1 MQHSTSSEA
10 CGSSQAD
17 STSSTHLF
25 HPEFPLHGP
34 STSTS
39 HTVPSVRSF
48 TVSLLGPGFVPKVLG
63 GRRWTQNSPPSG
75 FNWLSNRQTMNLS
88 ASSVQGKARQS
99 QNIID
104 EQEIYC
110 DLWALSNA
118 PRSVAKVPCQHL
130 LGCVCP
136 ESLVRPQVISLAGA
150 RDESGPKKTWVPCSY
165 DAK

>member
-75 FNWLSNRQTMNLS
+75 FNWLSNRQTINLS
-88 ASSVQGKARQS
+88 ASEGASKSKHHWRTGNLLWSLGPLKCSSKRGKGSVSTSARLRLPRVSRKASGHQS
-99 QNIID
+99 GGGQRWIWSKENLSTL
-104 EQEIYC
+104 Q
-110 DLWALSNA
+110 LW
-118 PRSVAKVPCQHL
+118 R
-130 LGCVCP
+130 
-136 ESLVRPQVISLAGA
+136 
-150 RDESGPKKTWVPCSY
+150 
-165 DAK
+165 